1 MTARRSN
8 PHPWLDAEREALNQ
22 ALEDNRLGHAP
33 MFLGSPGV
41 GKRMLAEWLVRRI
54 LCLDPSGGEPCG
66 ACRACTLIDS
76 GAHPDLFRLQ
86 LLEDK
91 SEILVDQVRDFV
103 ASLTLTPSV
112 GSRRIGMIVPADRLN
127 RNAANALLKTLEEPS
142 SGVWL
147 ALVTDNEDRLPVTVT
162 SRCQRRYVA
171 VPDRSTAL
179 DWLCQRHGDRDRG
192 ECELALDL
200 ADGAPLLA
208 DEWLSGVGLELGL
221 AIRDGLAGVISGRA
235 DESALVAQWRETP
248 AESWRWLA
256 RFSQL
261 WLHGVLAAPPGVLAD
276 APMPGKGPGA
286 GAVLEQCWK
295 QALEGRRLAGRPV
308 RHDWLMQSWL
318 TEWRKL
324 SHGRAGHFSGDLAR
338 FSGTLE

>member
-1 MTARRSN
+1 MNHS
-8 PHPWLDAEREALNQ
+8 HPWLEPEREALNQ
-22 ALEDNRLGHAP
+22 ALADDRLGHAP

-41 GKRMLAEWLVRRI
+41 GKRVLAEWLVRRI
-54 LCLDPSGGEPCG
+54 LCLQPTGGQPCG
-66 ACRACTLIDS
+66 TCRACKLIDS
-76 GAHPDLFRLQ
+76 GAHPDLFRLE

-91 SEILVDQVRDFV
+91 TEILVDQVREFI
-103 ASLTLTPSV
+103 ASLALTPSMSHRRV
-112 GSRRIGMIVPADRLN
+112 GLIVPADHLN

-142 SGVWL
+142 DGVWL

-162 SRCQRRYVA
+162 SRCQRRYLA
-171 VPDRSTAL
+171 IPERTATL
-179 DWLCQRHGDRDRG
+179 AWLCARHGDRDRG

-208 DEWLSGVGLELGL
+208 DEWLNGVGLELGL
-221 AIRDGLAGVISGRA
+221 GIRDGLAAVISGSA
-235 DESALVAQWRETP
+235 DEFALVAEWRETP

-261 WLHGVLAAPPGVLAD
+261 WLHSVLARPPVVLAD
-276 APMPGKGPGA
+276 APMPATGA
-286 GAVLEQCWK
+286 GAGPLLEQCWK
-295 QALEGRRLAGRPV
+295 QALEGTRLAGRPV

-324 SHGRAGHFSGDLAR
+324 SHG
-338 FSGTLE
+338 

>member
-1 MTARRSN
+1 MTARSIN
-8 PHPWLDAEREALNQ
+8 PHPWLELERDALNK
-22 ALEDNRLGHAP
+22 ALDEERLGHAP

-41 GKRMLAEWLVRRI
+41 GKRVLAEWLVRRI
-54 LCLDPSGGEPCG
+54 LCLQPADGQSCGTCHSCKLIETGG
-66 ACRACTLIDS
+66 
-76 GAHPDLFRLQ
+76 HPDLFRLE

-91 SEILVDQVRDFV
+91 NEILVDQVREFI
-103 ASLTLTPSV
+103 ASLGLTPSV
-112 GSRRIGMIVPADRLN
+112 GSRRIGLIIPADRLN

-142 SGVWL
+142 GDVWL
-147 ALVTDNEDRLPVTVT
+147 VLVADNEDRLPVTVT

-171 VPDRSTAL
+171 VPDKSLAL
-179 DWLCQRHGDRDRG
+179 DWICDRHGDRDRR

-208 DEWLSGVGLELGL
+208 DEWLTGVGLELGL
-221 AIRDGLAGVISGRA
+221 AIRDGLAGMITGRA
-235 DESALVAQWRETP
+235 DEAALVDQWRETP

-261 WLHGVLAAPPGVLAD
+261 WLHGVLAARPSVLAD
-276 APMPGKGPGA
+276 VPMPAA
-286 GAVLEQCWK
+286 GAAPVLEQCWK
-295 QALEGRRLAGRPV
+295 QALEGTRLSGRPV

-324 SHGRAGHFSGDLAR
+324 S
-338 FSGTLE
+338 TP